1 MDAKKPVRLQWWKQ
15 WNLIRRRF
23 VNRYCW
29 LQPHPVIRDFFFFL
43 PAEWHCRTRVFYP
56 CNAKH
61 ISFWS
66 SFVECF
72 DYESIVRKKKE
83 KKIYRFQ
90 VLSSIIHAIMKI
102 IFSLESFE
110 IARITRNINIY
121 IVIFFPLQFP
131 KLVRSSMDL
140 SMKIYKFRFDYYII
154 IVTRIPCK
162 SII

>member
-29 LQPHPVIRDFFFFL
+29 LQPHPVIRDFFFFFL
-43 PAEWHCRTRVFYP
+43 PAEWHCRTRVSYP

-72 DYESIVRKKKE
+72 DYESISKKKKRKKKYIDF
-83 KKIYRFQ
+83 KFCPR
-90 VLSSIIHAIMKI
+90 SSNATMKI

-121 IVIFFPLQFP
+121 YIVIFSPFNFQNSYDHLWIY
-131 KLVRSSMDL
+131 LWRSINFASTIILL
-140 SMKIYKFRFDYYII
+140 SWRENT
-154 IVTRIPCK
+154 V
-162 SII
+162 